1 MPFDPN
7 LPANNVQVT
16 EAELR
21 AQFNGL
27 KELIDLIAPGTITA
41 VFIDSVTTVEP
52 SDPAAASV
60 SLVGTELHFSFSIP
74 RGMDGSP
81 GDPGAPG
88 EVSFSDLSDAVDG
101 TSANSNSVDFLGLVA
116 DPDYNSGQ
124 LQTLFDKMD
133 ELIGVLRRGS

>member
-1 MPFDPN
+1 MSYDPDF
-7 LPANNVQVT
+7 PATN
-16 EAELR
+16 AELISANFR

-41 VFIDSVTTVEP
+41 VFVDSVTTVEP
-52 SDPAAASV
+52 SDPAGASV
-60 SLVGTELHFSFSIP
+60 SLVGTELHFTFSLP

-81 GDPGAPG
+81 GDPGTPG

-133 ELIGVLRRGS
+133 ELIGVLRRG

>member
-16 EAELR
+16 AAELR

-52 SDPAAASV
+52 SDPAGASV

-88 EVSFSDLSDAVDG
+88 EVSFSDLSDAIDG
-101 TSANSNSVDFLGLVA
+101 TSANSNSVEFIAQAA
-116 DPDYNSGQ
+116 DPDYNASQ
-124 LQTLFDKMD
+124 LQALLDKVD
-133 ELIGVLRRGS
+133 ELIGVLRR